1 MQERQRES
9 FAANELPVV
18 LSRYDLGP
26 IESITEFTRGSRARP
41 KVGVVCQR
49 GKFLLKRRHRTPRTA
64 LRVDYAHRLQDHLA
78 QGGFPLPK
86 LIPASTDQDLLQQ
99 RDAYVYELFEYVR
112 GQSYDRSDQETR
124 SAGETLARFHRT
136 VADFSD
142 EEPPL
147 KGDYHDAN
155 PVRTAL
161 NSIPGSMSS
170 HESVM
175 GMETELVGLSEHL
188 LDAYERNSEQVEAL
202 GMRSWPTTVIH
213 SDWHPGNMLFRHRKV
228 VAVIDYDSVRR
239 SQRIVD
245 VANGTLQFSI
255 RTAKSIEAWPAELD
269 EGRARLFLEG
279 YTSLG
284 PLSQAELAC
293 LPYLMNEALIAES
306 VLPIAAT
313 GSFGRH
319 QGFRFM
325 KMVRRKVAWMT
336 ENAERLASLLEN
348 DSPAE

>member
-1 MQERQRES
+1 MQQRQREK
-9 FAANELPVV
+9 FAADELAVV

-26 IESITEFTRGSRARP
+26 VESITEFARGSRSRP
-41 KVGVVCQR
+41 KVGVVSQR

-64 LRVDYAHRLQDHLA
+64 QRVDYAHRLQDHLA
-78 QGGFPLPK
+78 EAKFPLPK
-86 LIPASTDQDLLQQ
+86 LIPMSTEQDLLQQ

-112 GQSYDRSDQETR
+112 GQAYDGSDTETR
-124 SAGETLARFHRT
+124 SAGGILARFHRA
-136 VADFSD
+136 VVDFSD

-161 NSIPGSMSS
+161 SAIPGSMSS
-170 HESVM
+170 HESVI
-175 GMETELVGLSEHL
+175 GMEMELGELSEQL
-188 LDAYERNSEQVEAL
+188 LDAYEYGCQQVEAL
-202 GMRSWPTTVIH
+202 GMRDWPATVIH
-213 SDWHPGNMLFRHRKV
+213 SDWHPGNMLFRHRRV

-239 SQRIVD
+239 SQRILD

-255 RTAKSIEAWPAELD
+255 ITAKRIEEWPAEMD
-269 EGRARLFLEG
+269 QHRAHLFLKG
-279 YTSLG
+279 YTSLDA
-284 PLSQAELAC
+284 LSKDEWAC
-293 LPYLMNEALIAES
+293 LPHLMCEALIAES

-325 KMVRRKVAWMT
+325 RMVRRKVAWMT
-336 ENAERLASLLEN
+336 QNADRIASLLS
-348 DSPAE
+348 DSA

>member
-1 MQERQRES
+1 MPERQREK
-9 FAANELPVV
+9 FAFDELPVV

-26 IESITEFTRGSRARP
+26 VESITEFDRGSRSRP

-64 LRVDYAHRLQDHLA
+64 LRVDYAHRLQHHLA
-78 QGGFPLPK
+78 QAGFPLPK
-86 LIPASTDQDLLQQ
+86 LIPVVTNNDLVQQ

-112 GQSYDRSDQETR
+112 GQGYDRSDEETLG
-124 SAGETLARFHRT
+124 AGQTLARFHQA
-136 VADFSD
+136 VAGFSD

-161 NSIPGSMSS
+161 NAIPGSMSS
-170 HESVM
+170 HESVV
-175 GMETELVGLSEHL
+175 GMEFELGVLVKDL
-188 LDAYERNSEQVEAL
+188 LDAYEFCCQRVEDL
-202 GMRSWPTTVIH
+202 DLRSWPTTVIH
-213 SDWHPGNMLFRHRKV
+213 SDWHPGNMLFRHREV

-239 SQRIVD
+239 AQRVVD

-255 RTAKSIEAWPAELD
+255 LATKRLEDWPAEMD
-269 EGRARLFLEG
+269 EHRARLFLTG
-279 YTSLG
+279 YTSLNT
-284 PLSQAELAC
+284 LDDDEWAC
-293 LPYLMNEALIAES
+293 LPHLMSEALIAES

-325 KMVRRKVAWMT
+325 KMVHRKVTWFT
-336 ENAERLASLLEN
+336 ENADRVASLLADEP
-348 DSPAE
+348 SS